1 MNLNSLFMK
10 RFLFYIAILF
20 LFMVSS
26 CSHDDDITSTV
37 DSSDENEST
46 EISDEII
53 AINQWIYENLPIYYL
68 WNDQIPEID
77 YTQENDPEVY
87 FEKLLYVE
95 EDKWSWITSD
105 YAALEDEFNGEPVTM
120 GYDPSF
126 YLYGDGRDVFIVVNF
141 VYPDSPSEE
150 AGLERGDIILS
161 INNMEL
167 DTANYYELYS
177 GTAYTVELGESL
189 GGAMGYTGESLNLEA
204 SVISNDPAIYH
215 DIFTIDEDKIG
226 YLVYV
231 EFVSGSSDQ
240 FLSTLDGIFDE
251 FNTVGITDLIVD
263 LRYNPGG
270 EIDAASYLASEI
282 APAGIVANQEV
293 LVNMEYND
301 YWQEYFE
308 YYGTRYA
315 DYLSYKFENV
325 ATNANLQRVYFLTT
339 EGTASASELLITG
352 LQPYMDVVLI
362 GEPTYGKY
370 TGAWVIPDDN
380 DEWAMVPIVL
390 KYSNING
397 YTDFVDG
404 VEPDYIIVDSP
415 ISAVP
420 FGDISDPAVAQALS
434 LITGDET
441 IIAMTK
447 SAVVSPYTRITIPD
461 EEIAKRNL
469 FVPRLD
475 VEE

>member
-1 MNLNSLFMK
+1 MRHSFLYTVILLLFM
-10 RFLFYIAILF
+10 L
-20 LFMVSS
+20 SS
-26 CSHDDDITSTV
+26 CNSDDDIISTD
-37 DSSDENEST
+37 DSSEEAEST
-46 EISDEII
+46 EIPEETL
-53 AINQWIYENLPIYYL
+53 AVNQWIYENLPVYYL
-68 WNDQIPEID
+68 WYDQIPNID
-77 YTQENDPEVY
+77 YTQESDPDAY

-95 EDKWSWITSD
+95 EDKWSWITDD
-105 YAALEDEFNGEPVTM
+105 YASLEAEFDGDPVTM

-126 YLYGDGRDVFIVVNF
+126 YIYGDGGDVFIVVNF
-141 VYPDSPSEE
+141 IYPNSPSEE

-161 INNMEL
+161 INNMAL

-177 GTAYTVELGESL
+177 GTAYTIELGESV
-189 GGAMGYTGESLNLEA
+189 GGAMGFTGESLNLEA
-204 SVISNDPAIYH
+204 SVISNDPTIYH
-215 DIFTIDEDKIG
+215 DIFTIDDNKVG

-240 FLSTLDGIFDE
+240 FLSTLDGVFEE
-251 FNTVGITDLIVD
+251 FNTAEITDLIVD

-282 APAGIVANQEV
+282 APASVVAGQEV

-301 YWQEYFE
+301 YWQEYFS
-308 YYGTRYA
+308 YYSMRYA
-315 DYLSYKFENV
+315 DNLSYKFTNI
-325 ATNANLQRVYFLTT
+325 ATNADLQRVYFLTT

-390 KYSNING
+390 KYSNVDG
-397 YTDFVDG
+397 FTDFVDG
-404 VEPDYIIVDSP
+404 VTPDYVIADSP
-415 ISAVP
+415 IDAVP

-441 IIAMTK
+441 IVAMTK
-447 SAVVSPYTRITIPD
+447 SAVVSPFTRIMLPD
-461 EEIAKRNL
+461 EEITKRNL
-469 FVPRLD
+469 LVPKFD
-475 VEE
+475 IEN